1 MFGMVNDRIAPDI
14 NRTAGKIQVYLQKSL
29 IIRPTKFEPT
39 TLPILPVIIEI
50 ETAIALK
57 MHEILIFKNWTR
69 GIFLTLTRS
78 DRAQLLMH

>member
-1 MFGMVNDRIAPDI
+1 MVNDRIAPDI

-57 MHEILIFKNWTR
+57 MHEILIFINWTR